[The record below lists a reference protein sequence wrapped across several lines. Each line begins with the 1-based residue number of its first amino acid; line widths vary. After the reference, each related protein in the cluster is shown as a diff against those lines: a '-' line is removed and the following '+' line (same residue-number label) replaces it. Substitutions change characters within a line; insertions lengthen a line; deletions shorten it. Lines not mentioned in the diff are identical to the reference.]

1 MTDDRRLDDLA
12 GRILDGRRVDW
23 EAEAADGLPADAA
36 LLAELRTLADIVALN
51 RGSQETPVPAGAS
64 GTPTPAGEAEGSGIG
79 RWGPL
84 DLVEK
89 VGQGS
94 FAEVYRARDPHLDR
108 DVALKLL
115 RHTQPVGGAGT
126 AVVAEGKLLA
136 AVRHPNVV
144 GVHGAGTFDGRVGI
158 WTEYVHGQ
166 TLEDELTMHGP
177 FSARETALAGIDLC
191 RALAAVHAAGV
202 LHRDVKARNVM
213 REQGGRLVLMD
224 FGMGQLASDASPE
237 RGSSGGTPLYM
248 APELF
253 DDGPATLQA
262 DIYALGVLLWHLLTG
277 GYPVVGTSLDAVR
290 EAHRVGRRAHLR
302 DQRTDL
308 PPALVNAIERAVDP
322 DAARRFATAREFEA
336 ALGDAIGADADD
348 TPAVSQVAPD
358 QRTGRDTER
367 PLIGRAWLA
376 LAAAVTVLVAAG
388 AGWYA
393 THRQP
398 PGPVIPFEERDWV
411 LLGAFENRTGDS
423 RFDGTIEY
431 LLGQELA
438 MSQFVN
444 VVPRERVNDTLK
456 LMKKPTASVL
466 DAGVGLEVCRRDGAI
481 RGFVI
486 GRTEKLASDLLVSVS
501 LLDPAADGRVV
512 FAGNARAPDV
522 AALPAALRSIADR
535 IRASLG
541 EEARRIRGSRPPL
554 ERVTTPSMHALQLY
568 TAGMAAVNEGA
579 WQTAVGLLS
588 RAVETDSGF
597 AMAHILLA
605 WALWNTDHPEAEC
618 VARARRAWDLA
629 DQTTERERGFIRG
642 SYYSMTRDDA
652 SAVTEYETVLR
663 LYPDDQWSLRNLR
676 MAVGRIGPREAGWSL
691 ALREAALRPNDFTS
705 NLAAARAL
713 MESGQS
719 LAEARPFVER
729 LRTLDPSATL
739 PLFRTWLR
747 LFPACEAWVEG
758 DLTRAADAV
767 SGVAG
772 DASATA
778 TDVVGAGL
786 FQLGLGR
793 VADAERT
800 FLLLPAGVERDVYL
814 GEAARWRG
822 DTRALRS
829 HVARAYDRARRPGVI
844 PTTDIRALEEL
855 VVLLADSGRTADARN
870 LQKLAREGL
879 LGNFPQV
886 MAFPSR
892 PDEQTIAEAD
902 RARVTKLPP
911 RSMRTL
917 WLAGKIASAMADRGE
932 SARAVRVLEQATDS
946 RLVCHPGGAA
956 QVFWLAGR
964 AQLASLYRRMGRP
977 TDADAVEAELR
988 PLLAQAD
995 ADFVVLQ
1002 QIAR

>member
-23 EAEAADGLPADAA
+23 EAEAADGLLGDPA

-51 RGSQETPVPAGAS
+51 RGSQDAPLSPDAS
-64 GTPTPAGEAEGSGIG
+64 GVPTPAGQAEDPGTC

-94 FAEVYRARDPHLDR
+94 FADVYRARDPHLDR
-108 DVALKLL
+108 EVALKLL
-115 RHTQPVGGAGT
+115 RRTHPVGGAGA
-126 AVVAEGKLLA
+126 AVVGEGKLLA
-136 AVRHPNVV
+136 SVRHPNVV
-144 GVHGAGTFDGRVGI
+144 VVHGAGTFDGRVGI

-166 TLEDELTMHGP
+166 TLEDELTAHGP

-213 REQGGRLVLMD
+213 RERGGRLVLMD
-224 FGMGQLASDASPE
+224 FGMGQPASDASPG

-253 DDGPATLQA
+253 EDGPATPQA

-277 GYPVVGTSLDAVR
+277 GYPV
-290 EAHRVGRRAHLR
+290 
-302 DQRTDL
+302 
-308 PPALVNAIERAVDP
+308 
-322 DAARRFATAREFEA
+322 
-336 ALGDAIGADADD
+336 
-348 TPAVSQVAPD
+348 
-358 QRTGRDTER
+358 
-367 PLIGRAWLA
+367 
-376 LAAAVTVLVAAG
+376 AG
-388 AGWYA
+388 A
-393 THRQP
+393 
-398 PGPVIPFEERDWV
+398 
-411 LLGAFENRTGDS
+411 
-423 RFDGTIEY
+423 
-431 LLGQELA
+431 
-438 MSQFVN
+438 
-444 VVPRERVNDTLK
+444 
-456 LMKKPTASVL
+456 VL
-466 DAGVGLEVCRRDGAI
+466 DAGVGLEVCRRDGGI
-481 RGFVI
+481 RGLVI
-486 GRTEKLASDLLVSVS
+486 GRTETLASDLLVSVS
-501 LLDPAADGRVV
+501 LLNPAADGRVV

-588 RAVETDSGF
+588 RAVETDPGF

-605 WALWNTDHPEAEC
+605 WALWNTDHAEAEC
-618 VARARRAWDLA
+618 VAHARRAWDLA

-642 SYYSMTRDDA
+642 SYYSMIRDDA
-652 SAVTEYETVLR
+652 KAVTEYETVLR
-663 LYPDDQWSLRNLR
+663 LYPDDHWSLRNVR
-676 MAVGRIGPREAGWSL
+676 MAVGRIGPREAVRSL

-705 NLAAARAL
+705 NLAAARAM
-713 MESGQS
+713 MESAMS
-719 LAEARPFVER
+719 LAEVRPFVER
-729 LRTLDPSATL
+729 LRTLDPSAAL

-758 DLTRAADAV
+758 DLPRAASVV

-772 DASATA
+772 DANATA
-778 TDVVGAGL
+778 TDLVGAGL
-786 FQLGLGR
+786 FHLGLGR

-800 FLLLPAGVERDVYL
+800 FQLLPAGVERDVYL

-870 LQKLAREGL
+870 LQTLARVGL

-886 MAFPSR
+886 MAFPSS
-892 PDEQTIAEAD
+892 PDEQTITEAEH
-902 RARVTKLPP
+902 ARVTRLPP

-917 WLAGKIASAMADRGE
+917 WLAGKIASALADRGE
-932 SARAVRVLEQATDS
+932 STRAARVLEQATDS

-964 AQLASLYRRMGRP
+964 AQLASLYRRTGRP
-977 TDADAVEAELR
+977 ADADTVEAELR
-988 PLLAQAD
+988 PLLARAD

-1002 QIAR
+1002 QIVR